1 MQMTKYLVI
10 IAGAYKRLNLAT
22 ELSLFPASHVP
33 SASLCCSWFCANPL
47 LGTQVSPFDLNSSM
61 VVAVEW
67 ADHSLDGSPLKVLL
81 PFSAP
86 QSYEW
91 LSAVPSSTSD
101 ASAFANVPFLT

>member
-67 ADHSLDGSPLKVLL
+67 ADHSLDGSPLKSFSLSQLL
-81 PFSAP
+81 RAMSGFLPCPHPPLMP
-86 QSYEW
+86 Q
-91 LSAVPSSTSD
+91 LSQMCH
-101 ASAFANVPFLT
+101 F